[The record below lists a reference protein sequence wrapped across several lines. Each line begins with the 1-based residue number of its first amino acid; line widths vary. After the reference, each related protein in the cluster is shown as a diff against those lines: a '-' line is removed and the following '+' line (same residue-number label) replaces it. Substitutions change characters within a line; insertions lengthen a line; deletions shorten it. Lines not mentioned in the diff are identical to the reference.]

1 MRHNRDVD
9 PPRRPA
15 RSAGFTLIEVLVAMF
30 IMSIMAVMA
39 WRGVD
44 GLFKVKEVTQ
54 AQAARSLRLAAVIE
68 QWERDLQQLQT
79 TSLGRPL
86 RFDGAAL
93 RLTRHTPEGLRV
105 VVWTVQQGGLYRW
118 SSAAL
123 TSAAALQEAWRRSQQ
138 WTTLQADAVQVL
150 DDVSQWQ
157 VYYRRLTDNAWSN
170 AQSSANRQQEAT
182 PVANVDPG
190 TEGEAVDTAD
200 DGDIDDTLPQGVRL
214 ILTLP
219 QGLLQRDVQVQA
231 AP

>member
-1 MRHNRDVD
+1 MRHNRD
-9 PPRRPA
+9 
-15 RSAGFTLIEVLVAMF
+15 AGFTLIEVLVAMF

-54 AQAARSLRLAAVIE
+54 AQAARSLRLAAVME

-79 TSLGRPL
+79 TSVGRPL

-123 TSAAALQEAWRRSQQ
+123 TSAAALQAAWRRAQQ

-170 AQSSANRQQEAT
+170 AQSSANRQQEAA